1 MAIPPESKD
10 RLMRFTIIAKAI
22 IYDAERMKQFLQLM
36 NTKDGAITAVK
47 SIMGVIEN
55 KTQIPPDI
63 APLLGVN
70 IYMLLVDVAQ
80 EITGGK
86 PNPKII
92 KSVIAQIV
100 NSIQPQA
107 APAPG
112 APAGPAMASAAPQG
126 GLINQPAGA

>member
-1 MAIPPESKD
+1 MALAPDSKD

-22 IYDAERMKQFLQLM
+22 IYDAGRMKQFLQLM
-36 NTKDGAITAVK
+36 STKDGAITAVK

-55 KTQIPPDI
+55 KTQIPPDL

-86 PNPKII
+86 PNPAII
-92 KSVIAQIV
+92 KSVIAKIV
-100 NSIQPQA
+100 NSIQPTPQAGAPAPAGAQA
-107 APAPG
+107 AP
-112 APAGPAMASAAPQG
+112 PQG